1 MFYTPVCSEH
11 GTVINLPLRPYV
23 GSSVDEILTCNRKH
37 NCIRFICSLINWKPN
52 QISYRNQ
59 TVIR

>member
-37 NCIRFICSLINWKPN
+37 NCIRFICSL
-52 QISYRNQ
+52 
-59 TVIR
+59 